1 MWDFFVCLGSQ
12 GEPLLK
18 ELGWFLRRFNQCKD
32 LWKEEKE
39 ASPAGEKGTKG
50 AREETAK
57 ATEARIQASPKGRLG
72 LKCNRK
78 ALKGSEQGNNLT

>member
-39 ASPAGEKGTKG
+39 ASPAGEKCERGNCKG
-50 AREETAK
+50 NGGQNT
-57 ATEARIQASPKGRLG
+57 SV
-72 LKCNRK
+72 
-78 ALKGSEQGNNLT
+78 S